1 MITVYF
7 HIQYKTI
14 IDTNICICQGEI
26 KKGQM
31 CPPLPKYNISI
42 LINSVMPPVAGCVF
56 YTSVPVGIFP
66 GFLDFSILPI
76 FK

>member
-7 HIQYKTI
+7 HVQFKTI

-42 LINSVMPPVAGCVF
+42 LINSVMPPVA
-56 YTSVPVGIFP
+56 
-66 GFLDFSILPI
+66 
-76 FK
+76 